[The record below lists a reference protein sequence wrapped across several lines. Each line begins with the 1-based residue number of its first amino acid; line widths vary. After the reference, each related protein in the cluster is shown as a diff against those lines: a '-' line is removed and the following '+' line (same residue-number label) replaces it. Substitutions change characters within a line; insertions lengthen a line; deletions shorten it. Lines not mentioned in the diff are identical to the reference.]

1 MPSTKETR
9 RVNNVVITGR
19 LTRDPDV
26 RYKEDLA
33 IARFAL
39 AVARPKVNGK
49 EATSDFPSIIAFGKN
64 AETAEKY
71 LQKGKHIAIIGRIQT
86 GNYTDKDGKKVYTTD
101 VVAEKIEFLESK
113 RNEESKDEPREEQT
127 KIPEGFEQITDDQI
141 PF

>member
-1 MPSTKETR
+1 M
-9 RVNNVVITGR
+9 NNTVLTGR

-33 IARFAL
+33 IARFTL

-49 EATSDFPSIIAFGKN
+49 EATSDFPSIIAFGKT
-64 AETAEKY
+64 AEMAEKY
-71 LQKGKHIAIIGRIQT
+71 LTKGKLIAIIGRIQT

-113 RNEESKDEPREEQT
+113 RNEESKDEPREEQA

>member
-1 MPSTKETR
+1 MRSTKGRR

-39 AVARPKVNGK
+39 AVARPKMNGR
-49 EATSDFPSIIAFGKN
+49 EATSDFPSIIAFGKT
-64 AETAEKY
+64 AEMAEKY

-113 RNEESKDEPREEQT
+113 SSEQPKTES
-127 KIPEGFEQITDDQI
+127 KIPEGFEQITDEQI

>member
-39 AVARPKVNGK
+39 AVARPKMNGK
-49 EATSDFPSIIAFGKN
+49 EATSDFPSIIAFGKT
-64 AETAEKY
+64 AEMAEKY
-71 LQKGKHIAIIGRIQT
+71 LSKGKLIAIIGRIQT

-113 RNEESKDEPREEQT
+113 RNEESKDEPREEQA

>member
-1 MPSTKETR
+1 MPNTKETR

-33 IARFAL
+33 IARFTL

-49 EATSDFPSIIAFGKN
+49 EATSDFPSIIAFGKT
-64 AETAEKY
+64 AEMAEKY
-71 LQKGKHIAIIGRIQT
+71 LSKGKLIAIIGRIQT

-113 RNEESKDEPREEQT
+113 RNDESKDEPREEQA